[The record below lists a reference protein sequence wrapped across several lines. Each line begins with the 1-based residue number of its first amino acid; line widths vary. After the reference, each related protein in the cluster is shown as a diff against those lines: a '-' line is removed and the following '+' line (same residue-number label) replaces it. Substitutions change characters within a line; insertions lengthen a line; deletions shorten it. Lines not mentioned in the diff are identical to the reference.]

1 MCYIGRRFG
10 NRDRILEFLKSQG
23 INVKKFGT
31 GYKQSIDADNFHKI
45 LSQSKIVVNFSRNS
59 GLPNPEG
66 LIYPFTCRG
75 RIFEAA
81 AASCLMFDERN
92 KDLEIF
98 FKPFKEYIPYKTKE
112 DLSLKIKHYLKYYN
126 EIGYGIALRAY
137 LKNSKF
143 FSPHY
148 FWDRLFKKL
157 YL

>member
-1 MCYIGRRFG
+1 
-10 NRDRILEFLKSQG
+10 
-23 INVKKFGT
+23 
-31 GYKQSIDADNFHKI
+31 
-45 LSQSKIVVNFSRNS
+45 
-59 GLPNPEG
+59 
-66 LIYPFTCRG
+66 
-75 RIFEAA
+75 
-81 AASCLMFDERN
+81 MFDERN